1 MDYLKMCSQG
11 FEENTMALL
20 DSSGI
25 KDSQDI
31 HDDRIAFLEAVRSIS
46 LDCNSN
52 RPPSWNMYD
61 ATFKMLRDSKS
72 LELVMASFQLLTEL
86 NKKFPRTYM
95 VTTVQPDIFV
105 NSEAWSPFVLGTDSI
120 HVEGQDRKSTSDLLD
135 PLGFACL
142 VEAIA
147 QDVSSVNSVL
157 GIEKMLLFQYVVEVL
172 ETDIR
177 PRQALYKESLNWI
190 LIRESMLNM
199 LLGSRKIHHKSLMK
213 NCMAIMLRRCCH
225 QVLEEDCKM
234 STDEFNVPLAA
245 ALAETQRRTFGAM
258 KKFLTLVMGLD
269 FVRKE
274 ADSLGA
280 TSRNDGSR
288 SSALEII
295 LDELTY
301 NIHDLSP
308 FLMAFSVP
316 KWKLEII
323 LQYLS
328 KYCIKASV
336 RTRRANVPN
345 EITVDYILTNFSTP
359 ANSKA
364 IGKKISSG
372 ILQILLAHLFQAC
385 LLTRQDSNSYDSP
398 KKIGG
403 TLAEISEK
411 FIFTIQNLRKTE
423 EGMEMMPFVREALFT
438 ATLLAGKMEK
448 DDMQI

>member
-1 MDYLKMCSQG
+1 
-11 FEENTMALL
+11 MALL

-52 RPPSWNMYD
+52 GPPSWNMYD
-61 ATFKMLRDSKS
+61 ATFKMLRGSKS

-86 NKKFPRTYM
+86 NKKFPTTYL
-95 VTTVQPDIFV
+95 VNAAESPDIFV

-120 HVEGQDRKSTSDLLD
+120 RVEGQDKSTSYLLD
-135 PLGFACL
+135 PVGFACL

-147 QDVSSVNSVL
+147 QDVSSVYSVL
-157 GIEKMLLFQYVVEVL
+157 GIEPLQKMLLFQYVVEVL
-172 ETDIR
+172 ETDFI
-177 PRQALYKESLNWI
+177 PRQTLYKESLNWI
-190 LIRESMLNM
+190 LFRESMLNM
-199 LLGSRKIHHKSLMK
+199 LLGSRKIHHKSLTK

-245 ALAETQRRTFGAM
+245 ALAEIQRRTFGAM
-258 KKFLTLVMGLD
+258 KKFLTLVMDLD
-269 FVRKE
+269 FARKE
-274 ADSLGA
+274 ADSQGA
-280 TSRNDGSR
+280 TSRNDGFR

-336 RTRRANVPN
+336 RTRRGNVPN
-345 EITVDYILTNFSTP
+345 EITVDYILTNFSTT

-372 ILQILLAHLFQAC
+372 ILQMLLAHVFQAC
-385 LLTRQDSNSYDSP
+385 LLTQQDSNSYSSS

-411 FIFTIQNLRKTE
+411 FIFAIQNLRKTE
-423 EGMEMMPFVREALFT
+423 AEMEMMPFVREALFT
-438 ATLLAGKMEK
+438 ATLMAGQMEK